1 MNREQFLKILIESRY
16 PNVKTFS
23 EEIGI
28 PYTTV
33 RSILERGVG
42 NARVDNVIKI
52 CKGLGISPEE
62 LNPEF
67 KTNEIIADTVTLMIR
82 LEDSKQKNVY
92 EYAKVQL
99 EEQNKSNTSQF
110 PNRKEEK
117 TEEDYNDPTMVIAA
131 HMDDDFTEEEMEE
144 VLRFI
149 EFAKSKRKK

>member
-1 MNREQFLKILIESRY
+1 MNREQFLKTLIESRY
-16 PNVKTFS
+16 PNVKIFS
-23 EEIGI
+23 EKIGL

-52 CKGLGISPEE
+52 CKGLGISPED
-62 LNPEF
+62 LSSDF
-67 KTNEIIADTVTLMIR
+67 KTNEIIADTLTMMIG
-82 LEDSKQKNVY
+82 LEESRQKNIY
-92 EYAKVQL
+92 TYTKEQLAEQKKSKVV
-99 EEQNKSNTSQF
+99 EISSPAED
-110 PNRKEEK
+110 
-117 TEEDYNDPTMVIAA
+117 DYNDPTMVIAA